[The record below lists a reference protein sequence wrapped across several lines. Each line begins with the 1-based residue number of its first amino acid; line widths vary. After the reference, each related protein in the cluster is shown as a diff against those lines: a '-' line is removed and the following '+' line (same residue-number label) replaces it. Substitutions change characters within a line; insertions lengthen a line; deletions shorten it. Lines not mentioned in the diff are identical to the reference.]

1 MTITNYR
8 AISTAEPKQ
17 LEEQV
22 EKFIAHGWQPFGSP
36 VVLPSLE
43 GSPRVIQVVVK
54 YADAEGDGS

>member
-22 EKFIAHGWQPFGSP
+22 EKYIAHGWQPFGSL

-43 GSPRVIQVVVK
+43 GAPRVIQVVVK
-54 YADAEGDGS
+54 YAAAEGEGT